1 RHVPDGLQRL
11 PRLPP
16 RLHRGDGAG
25 ARPRPRHRSPHPHAP
40 HAPDEGRD
48 VAAREGDRL
57 PRRHRR
63 AQPHRLPRRPLR
75 APPVGL
81 RTAGQSRLGPPRE
94 GLRGGEGEGVDLMK
108 GERRG
113 AKDERTRETP
123 LAERVADAPAGARRY
138 AVRAV
143 WRTLQGGGAWA
154 GRAAVFVR
162 FAGCNLWT
170 GEEEDR
176 ARGLAPCSQW
186 CDTDFRKAGSARLS
200 AGALADEV
208 LRVAGGDEPIRFCVL
223 TGGEPLL
230 QADAALV
237 GALHEAGCFVAV
249 ET

>member
-1 RHVPDGLQRL
+1 
-11 PRLPP
+11 
-16 RLHRGDGAG
+16 
-25 ARPRPRHRSPHPHAP
+25 
-40 HAPDEGRD
+40 
-48 VAAREGDRL
+48 

-81 RTAGQSRLGPPRE
+81 RTAGQSRPGPPRE
-94 GLRGGEGEGVDLMK
+94 GLRGGAGEGADLTK

-113 AKDERTRETP
+113 AKDARTRETP

-143 WRTLQGGGAWA
+143 WRTLQGEGAWA

-176 ARGLAPCSQW
+176 ERDAARSGAGCPRW

-200 AGALADEV
+200 AGEIGRAHV
-208 LRVAGGDEPIRFCVL
+208 
-223 TGGEPLL
+223 
-230 QADAALV
+230 
-237 GALHEAGCFVAV
+237 
-249 ET
+249 